1 MAQHPTFTVYRSYLL
16 LQGPQQL
23 VFLLQNLRQ
32 LLSGWGNA
40 RIQLLQVRHQLGT
53 RQHSCVLKATLAEGL
68 LVLLKIALMVQCLL
82 H

>member
-1 MAQHPTFTVYRSYLL
+1 MLNKDGAYLL

-23 VFLLQNLRQ
+23 VLLLQNLRQ

-40 RIQLLQVRHQLGT
+40 RIQLLQVSHQLGT
-53 RQHSCVLKATLAEGL
+53 RQDGRILKATLAEGL
-68 LVLLKIALMVQCLL
+68 LVLLKTALLVQCLL